1 MKTFLNLMYVL
12 SFICLLA
19 ILGIR
24 NSEIDRW
31 IYQQEMARQ
40 IMLSEEASMEMDMP
54 IEIGRVSL

>member
-1 MKTFLNLMYVL
+1 MYVL